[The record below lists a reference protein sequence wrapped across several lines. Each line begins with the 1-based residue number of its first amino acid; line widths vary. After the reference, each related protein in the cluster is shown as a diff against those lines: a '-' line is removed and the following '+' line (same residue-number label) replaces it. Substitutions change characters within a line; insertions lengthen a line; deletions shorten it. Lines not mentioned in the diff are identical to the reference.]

1 MMQIEQLV
9 LFSKRG
15 EVRPI
20 EFRIGALNVITGDSG
35 TGKSALTNIFRFC
48 LGSSRPD
55 VPLGPISQT
64 VAWYS
69 LVVRIGDARLF
80 LGRPAP
86 EGSSE
91 TTAAMVLVNPAELP
105 VFSDL
110 AANTTADEMREY
122 LAGLV
127 GIEEN
132 LNIPAVGNT
141 RRPLAASFVH
151 SLYYA
156 FQGQGEIANPRVLFH
171 RQDEDWQKQTIRD
184 TLPYFLGV
192 QGLEQLRQRQ
202 RLTEQR
208 RDLKRAEQRLE
219 RARNESLDGVD
230 RERGLLTEARDAGL
244 QVPDD
249 EEATVADLRTVLA
262 GLVNTP
268 IGTSPEVDLSGQFE
282 QVRAELADQRQRARE
297 IVEELQ
303 GLEGFSEVA
312 ARYEGELTEQQARLV
327 SIGLVPVDGH
337 DAECPVCG
345 SELLGAAEDHQA
357 VTEWLANVSRRLE
370 LAARDRPRIEK
381 ARSTLLDERT
391 TVLARINELNEVIT
405 SLVDTNDMVARER
418 QRVNVQ
424 SYIRGKIAEY
434 LSASDDIDPDDF
446 ADLERLVDGLRTSV
460 AQLEE
465 ALDPEALRSRI
476 ESAVAR
482 INRDIGGIASEL
494 GLEHADEGVRLDVNR
509 LTVVADTAEGP
520 AYLDAGQIGSG
531 LNWVGYHL
539 AVYLAL
545 HRFFIAANRPVPR
558 FLLLDQLSQAFF
570 PSDRVSGG
578 DLDEL
583 DDTDRAHT
591 RALYRLVFDEVQR
604 HGGAIQVIALDHA
617 DFEDGWF
624 QDSVAHRWRDGNAL
638 IPPEWLEERPDAP
651 PDEEASGDYVDEDAG
666 LGHGLDDI
674 DGDVA
679 HDDGDG

>member
-122 LAGLV
+122 LAGLI

-262 GLVNTP
+262 DLVNTP

-312 ARYEGELTEQQARLV
+312 ARYERELTEQQARLV

-357 VTEWLANVSRRLE
+357 VTEWLANVSHRLE

-482 INRDIGGIASEL
+482 INRDISGIASEL

-638 IPPEWLEERPDAP
+638 IPPEWLEEWPDAP
-651 PDEEASGDYVDEDAG
+651 PEGSQRGLVDEDAH
-666 LGHGLDDI
+666 LGHGLEDI
-674 DGDVA
+674 DGDVG

>member
-9 LFSKRG
+9 LYSKRG
-15 EVRPI
+15 EVRPL
-20 EFRIGALNVITGDSG
+20 EFRVGELNVITGDSG

-48 LGSSRPD
+48 LGGSRPD

-64 VAWYS
+64 VAWYG
-69 LVVRIGDARLF
+69 LIVRIGDVRLF

-86 EGSSE
+86 DGSSE
-91 TTAAMVLVNPAELP
+91 TTLAMLLVNPVAP
-105 VFSDL
+105 PAFGDL
-110 AANTTADEMREY
+110 VANTTSDEMREY
-122 LAGLV
+122 LAGMI

-132 LNIPAVGNT
+132 LNVPAIGNT
-141 RRPLAASFVH
+141 RQPLAASFVH

-156 FQGQGEIANPRVLFH
+156 FQGQGELANPRVLFH
-171 RQDEDWQKQTIRD
+171 RQDEEWQKQTIRD

-192 QGLEQLRQRQ
+192 QGLEQLRQRR

-219 RARNESLDGVD
+219 RARNESLDVLD
-230 RERGLLTEARDAGL
+230 RVRGLLTEARDAGL

-249 EEATVADLRTVLA
+249 EEATTSELRAVLA
-262 GLVNTP
+262 SLVNTP
-268 IGTSPEVDLSGQFE
+268 IESSPAVDMSGQFE
-282 QVRAELADQRQRARE
+282 QVRAELAEQRQRARE

-312 ARYEGELTEQQARLV
+312 ASYEGELTEQRARLV
-327 SIGLVPVDGH
+327 SIGLVAVEGQ

-345 SELLGAAEDHQA
+345 ADLHGAAEEHQT
-357 VTEWLANVSRRLE
+357 VTDWLAGVSRRLE
-370 LAARDRPRIEK
+370 LAARDRPRVEK

-391 TVLARINELNEVIT
+391 SVLERIEELNGLIA

-434 LSASDDIDPDDF
+434 LSASDVVGADDF
-446 ADLERLVDGLRTSV
+446 AELERIVDGLRASV
-460 AQLEE
+460 AELE
-465 ALDPEALRSRI
+465 ASLDPEAIRSRV

-482 INRDIGGIASEL
+482 VNREVGQIAGEL
-494 GLEHADEGVRLDVNR
+494 GLEHAEEGVRLDVNR
-509 LTVVADTAEGP
+509 LTVVADTPEGP

-539 AVYLAL
+539 AVYLGL
-545 HRFFIAANRPVPR
+545 HRFFITAGRPVPR
-558 FLLLDQLSQAFF
+558 FLLLDQPSQAFF
-570 PSDRVSGG
+570 PPDRASGG
-578 DLDEL
+578 DLEEL

-591 RALYRLVFDEVQR
+591 RALYRLLYDEVQR
-604 HGGAIQVIALDHA
+604 QSGALQVIALDHA
-617 DFEDGWF
+617 DFEDDWF
-624 QDSVAHRWRDGNAL
+624 QDSVVHRWRDGDAL
-638 IPPEWLEERPDAP
+638 IPAAWLEDRESDGAGDDA
-651 PDEEASGDYVDEDAG
+651 AR
-666 LGHGLDDI
+666 DDI
-674 DGDVA
+674 VDGGE
-679 HDDGDG
+679 DGIPGVDSGGE